1 MKTIVAPNAP
11 AAIGPYSH
19 AIHAGSFVFCSGQT
33 PLDPKTGKLV
43 PQWHREGSYDA
54 IAEALFNSLKHRRIL
69 LEYDSDRAGSF
80 EPLRFVPKDKIVVL
94 GLVSTIYF
102 GWLPLYLPEL
112 FPTHA
117 RATGAG
123 VSFNFG
129 RILTAVGVLGAGAI
143 TAAFND
149 DYARAG
155 SITTLIYAVGM
166 IVILFAPDTTKRRLE
181 D

>member
-1 MKTIVAPNAP
+1 MMTAAEDPRQALAERLREARKLAGLSQGKVAEMLDMHRPTITEIEKGNRKVSAEEISKFAEIYDVTGEGNFEGHSILNRLNDLALRDEATEARL
-11 AAIGPYSH
+11 AA
-19 AIHAGSFVFCSGQT
+19 
-33 PLDPKTGKLV
+33 DREKLL
-43 PQWHREGSYDA
+43 A
-54 IAEALFNSLKHRRIL
+54 
-69 LEYDSDRAGSF
+69 
-80 EPLRFVPKDKIVVL
+80 
-94 GLVSTIYF
+94 
-102 GWLPLYLPEL
+102 
-112 FPTHA
+112 A

-155 SITTLIYAVGM
+155 SITPLIYAVGM